1 MVQYK
6 HACFRGSLNGRSDD
20 EFLTLPKSKTENP
33 LFEQGWMMTSN
44 DPWQDKLQVEVVDVK
59 VGLNVDYKMQI
70 NALISSSNYTVILL
84 KAQKR
89 TLVSL
94 KNENFTVK

>member
-1 MVQYK
+1 
-6 HACFRGSLNGRSDD
+6 
-20 EFLTLPKSKTENP
+20 
-33 LFEQGWMMTSN
+33 MMTSN